1 MSGFRALLV
10 EKQDDGSFTRG
21 VVERNLDDLP
31 EGELLVDVAY
41 SSLNYKDG
49 LSASGNPGVSRNF
62 PHTPGIDVAGVVLQ
76 SSVEDFAVGDEVIA
90 IGFDLGM
97 NTPGGFG
104 QRVRIPAAW
113 AIARPDGLGLKEAM
127 LLGTAGFTAAL
138 SIAKLEAAGM
148 RVDGGPVL
156 VTGAT
161 GGVGSVAVALLSQLG
176 YEVAALTGKASQ
188 HEFLK
193 GLGAATVVDR
203 SELSEAN
210 PRPLLKEAWGG
221 VVDTVGGDI
230 LFNAVKGLRYGCSLA
245 ACGLVASPE
254 IPASVFPFILRNVNL
269 LGIDSVE
276 LPLPQKR
283 EVWSRL
289 AGEWKIEGLD
299 ALEHPLTLDT
309 ISDAIDTILAGQMVG
324 RGVLD
329 LSA

>member
-1 MSGFRALLV
+1 MSTFRALLV

-21 VVERNLDDLP
+21 IVERSVDDLP
-31 EGELLVDVAY
+31 EGELLVEVAY

-62 PHTPGIDVAGVVLQ
+62 PHTPGIDVAGVVLE
-76 SSVEDFAVGDEVIA
+76 SSVDDFAAGDEIIA
-90 IGFDLGM
+90 IGYDLGM

-113 AIARPDGLGLKEAM
+113 AIARPDGLSARQAM

-138 SIAKLEAAGM
+138 CIAKLEASGM
-148 RVDGGPVL
+148 STDGGPVL

-161 GGVGSVAVALLSQLG
+161 GGVGSVAVTLLSQLG
-176 YEVAALTGKASQ
+176 YEVAALTGKDSQ
-188 HEFLK
+188 HDFLK
-193 GLGAATVVDR
+193 GLGASTIVAR
-203 SELSEAN
+203 SELMEAN

-221 VVDTVGGDI
+221 VVDTVGGEI
-230 LFNAVKGLRYGCSLA
+230 LFNAIKALRYGCSLA

-254 IPASVFPFILRNVNL
+254 VPATVFPFILRNVNL

-276 LPLPQKR
+276 LPLTRKR
-283 EVWSRL
+283 EIWTRL
-289 AGEWKIEGLD
+289 AGEWKIDGLD

-329 LSA
+329 LNA

>member
-1 MSGFRALLV
+1 MSSFRALLV

-21 VVERNLDDLP
+21 VVERSVDDLP
-31 EGELLVDVAY
+31 DGELLVEVAY

-62 PHTPGIDVAGVVLQ
+62 PHTPGIDVAGVVLE
-76 SSVEDFAVGDEVIA
+76 SSVESFAVGDEIVA
-90 IGFDLGM
+90 IGYDLGM
-97 NTPGGFG
+97 GTPGGFG

-113 AIARPDGLGLKEAM
+113 AIARPDGLSAREAM

-138 SIAKLEAAGM
+138 CIAKLEASGM
-148 RVDGGPVL
+148 SVESGPVL

-161 GGVGSVAVALLSQLG
+161 GGVGSVAVKLLSQLG
-176 YEVAALTGKASQ
+176 YEVAALTGKADQ

-193 GLGAATVVDR
+193 GLGAATIVDR
-203 SELSEAN
+203 SELTESN

-221 VVDTVGGDI
+221 VVDTVGGEI
-230 LFNAVKGLRYGCSLA
+230 LFNAVKALRYGCSLA

-276 LPLPQKR
+276 LPLEQKR
-283 EVWSRL
+283 EIWTRL
-289 AGEWKIEGLD
+289 AGDWKIDGLD
-299 ALEHPLTLDT
+299 VLEHPLTLDT
-309 ISDAIDTILAGQMVG
+309 ISDALDTILAGQMVG

-329 LSA
+329 LNA

>member
-1 MSGFRALLV
+1 MSTFRALLV

-21 VVERNLDDLP
+21 LVERSVDDLP
-31 EGELLVDVAY
+31 EGELLVEVAY

-62 PHTPGIDVAGVVLQ
+62 PHTPGIDVAGVVLE
-76 SSVEDFAVGDEVIA
+76 SKVDTFTAGDEIIA
-90 IGFDLGM
+90 IGYDLGM

-113 AIARPDGLGLKEAM
+113 AITRPDGLGLKDAM

-138 SIAKLEAAGM
+138 CIAKLEATGM
-148 RVDGGPVL
+148 HTDGGPVL

-161 GGVGSVAVALLSQLG
+161 GGVGSVAVTLLAQLG

-193 GLGAATVVDR
+193 GLGATTIIDR
-203 SELSEAN
+203 SELSEEN

-221 VVDTVGGDI
+221 VIDTVGGVI
-230 LFNAVKGLRYGCSLA
+230 LFNAVKALRYGCSLA

-276 LPLPQKR
+276 LPLSQKR

-289 AGEWKIEGLD
+289 AGEWKVEGLA

-309 ISDAIDTILAGQMVG
+309 ISEAIDTILAGQMVG

-329 LSA
+329 LNA